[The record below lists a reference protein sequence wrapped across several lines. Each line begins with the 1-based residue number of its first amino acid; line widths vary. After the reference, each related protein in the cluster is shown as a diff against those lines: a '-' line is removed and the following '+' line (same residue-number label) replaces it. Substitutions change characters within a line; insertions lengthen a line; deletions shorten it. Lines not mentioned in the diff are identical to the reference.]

1 MENNEK
7 IIIYTDGSS
16 LGNPGPGGF
25 GAVIWLNNA
34 KKRENAMRIT
44 RKVRSNAKGESGEE
58 KKDEVF
64 EIGEKSEGATTN
76 NRMEIMAAIESLL
89 AVSDKTGLVT
99 IYTDSEYLLNGIT
112 KWIWNWQKKGWR
124 TAGKKPVLNQDLWQ
138 RLLLLI
144 KKREEKWGNIT
155 WKRIPGHAGHLGNE
169 RADVI
174 ATSFAEGEDVTFARG
189 TREEYEKLFG
199 GKLEVQ

>member
-1 MENNEK
+1 MSFSNK

-16 LGNPGPGGF
+16 LGNPGPGGY
-25 GAVIWLNNA
+25 GAVIWF
-34 KKRENAMRIT
+34 T
-44 RKVRSNAKGESGEE
+44 
-58 KKDEVF
+58 DEDRVI
-64 EIGEKSEGATTN
+64 EIGEQEENKTTN

-89 AVSDKTGLVT
+89 AVNDKDGLVV

-112 KWIWNWQKKGWR
+112 KWIFSWQKKGWR

-138 RLLLLI
+138 RLLLLV
-144 KKREEKWGNIT
+144 KEREEKWGKIT

-174 ATSFAEGEDVTFARG
+174 ATSFAGGEDVTFAYG
-189 TREEYEKLFG
+189 TREEYEKIFD
-199 GKLEVQ
+199 GKLEIQ

>member
-1 MENNEK
+1 MNQFSNSNNK
-7 IIIYTDGSS
+7 IIIFTDGSS

-25 GAVIWLNNA
+25 GAVIWFASLDQV
-34 KKRENAMRIT
+34 I
-44 RKVRSNAKGESGEE
+44 
-58 KKDEVF
+58 
-64 EIGEKSEGATTN
+64 EIGERSEGATTN

-89 AVSDKTGLVT
+89 AVNDKAGLVT